1 MTWLQSPAGQR
12 LDLLDLQESD
22 IDIEDIAHCLA
33 NTCRFNGATK
43 RFYSVAEHCCLVAE
57 ATIPILKPLA
67 LLHDA
72 PEMIIGDIVGP
83 LKSMLRVSCEWWSM
97 PIADYERRIMD
108 IITSSFGIRYSSTD
122 WCQIVQIDKRLLAA
136 ERMQVFDHDMA
147 DEWGPLPEPLPAR
160 LRFWNPEQARAAFLT
175 FATKLGLHHPRQC
188 EGAPPEY
195 CEQFEDCD
203 VCPQY
208 RIPNEP
214 H

>member
-1 MTWLQSPAGQR
+1 MTWLQSSSGNR
-12 LDLLDLQESD
+12 LDLLNLKESD

-43 RFYSVAEHCCLVAE
+43 RFYSVAEHCCHVA
-57 ATIPILKPLA
+57 AACPPILRPLA

-108 IITSSFGIRYSSTD
+108 IIASSFGIRYTPTD
-122 WCQIVQIDKRLLAA
+122 WYQIVSVDKRLLAA
-136 ERMQVFDHDMA
+136 ERLQVFDRDMA
-147 DEWGPLPEPLPAR
+147 EEWGPLPEPLPVR
-160 LRFWNPEQARAAFLT
+160 LEFWNPERARSEYLSAAMR
-175 FATKLGLHHPRQC
+175 LGLHHPREC
-188 EGAPPEY
+188 EGAPAEY
-195 CEQFEDCD
+195 CSQFEDCD

-208 RIPNEP
+208 KEP
-214 H
+214 E